1 MLSCFIRKGGAL
13 GGIHSYAEAE
23 SGVESRADLGVGSLI
38 FLPRLIYKIGAKLPP
53 SLSLSFLPVYSLF
66 TSTHALS
73 DLLQLRLDQNSLCS

>member
-23 SGVESRADLGVGSLI
+23 SGVESRAGLGVGSII

-53 SLSLSFLPVYSLF
+53 SLSLSFLPCLLSLPLYPCSLRSLAAQARPEF
-66 TSTHALS
+66 TM
-73 DLLQLRLDQNSLCS
+73 